1 MYFREQA
8 RPLFME
14 KFSTDLFLVDS
25 VFPIWL
31 VFEQQSHQGLFAIKK
46 KNQSRVGYIDTQ
58 LNNCGLHVLTRDL
71 LGFRRED
78 LRRPPLW
85 LTMFELLPALT
96 ANQHVQA
103 PARLTS

>member
-46 KNQSRVGYIDTQ
+46 KKSVQSW
-58 LNNCGLHVLTRDL
+58 LH
-71 LGFRRED
+71 
-78 LRRPPLW
+78 
-85 LTMFELLPALT
+85 
-96 ANQHVQA
+96 
-103 PARLTS
+103 